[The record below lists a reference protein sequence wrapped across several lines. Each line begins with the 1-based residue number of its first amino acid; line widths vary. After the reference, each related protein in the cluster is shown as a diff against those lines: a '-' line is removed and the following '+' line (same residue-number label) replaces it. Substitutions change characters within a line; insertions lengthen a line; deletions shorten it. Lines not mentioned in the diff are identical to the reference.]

1 MSTLLMLSGMF
12 AIMYLFMI
20 RPQMK
25 RQKEAQKYRDAVKKG
40 DHVVTIGGLHGKVCG
55 QFGQRSAVVGFVH
68 FADFARHTRRPF
80 RPKHNSKFGEGF
92 GNFVGAFVEHQG
104 SLFLGQFR

>member
-25 RQKEAQKYRDAVKKG
+25 RQKEAQKYREAVKKG
-40 DHVVTIGGLHGKVCG
+40 DHVVTIGGLHGKVV
-55 QFGQRSAVVGFVH
+55 SVSEKTVVVDMELP
-68 FADFARHTRRPF
+68 AKRRRTRR
-80 RPKHNSKFGEGF
+80 
-92 GNFVGAFVEHQG
+92 Q
-104 SLFLGQFR
+104 L

>member
-25 RQKEAQKYRDAVKKG
+25 RQKEAQKYREAVKKG
-40 DHVVTIGGLHGKVCG
+40 DHVVTIGGLLGN
-55 QFGQRSAVVGFVH
+55 VVSV
-68 FADFARHTRRPF
+68 
-80 RPKHNSKFGEGF
+80 S
-92 GNFVGAFVEHQG
+92 
-104 SLFLGQFR
+104 